1 MSDADRKITVALA
14 QARHEGYLAGRR
26 GRTGAANPYE
36 GDTPEARAWLVG
48 LLDGRTK
55 RLNIVGGVDRPCD

>member
-1 MSDADRKITVALA
+1 MSDANLKSTILLT

-26 GRTGAANPYE
+26 GRTGAANPYD
-36 GDTPEARAWLVG
+36 GDTRQARAWLMG

-55 RLNIVGGVDRPCD
+55 RLTLVEGG